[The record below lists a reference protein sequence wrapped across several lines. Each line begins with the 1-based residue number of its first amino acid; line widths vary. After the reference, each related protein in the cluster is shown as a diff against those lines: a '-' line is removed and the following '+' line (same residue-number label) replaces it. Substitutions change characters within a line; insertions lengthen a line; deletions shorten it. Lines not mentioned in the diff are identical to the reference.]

1 VIGLASL
8 VLTSVTVAVGL
19 GLVGLAAYLTARA
32 ARSMIREFA

>member
-1 VIGLASL
+1 MIGLASL

-32 ARSMIREFA
+32 ARSVIREFA

>member
-1 VIGLASL
+1 
-8 VLTSVTVAVGL
+8 VAVGL